1 MISSPSTRHS
11 AVLLT
16 CLMLLF
22 AFSFAASQSSTKEDC
37 ARSLYRGD
45 YQHASLLAAR
55 YLHQHP
61 TDLGMRV
68 LLARAELAQGE
79 SGAAF
84 EDLRRVLAADP
95 HNVDALYYLS
105 FTARALSDQ
114 EYQRLY
120 SMAPDS
126 ARVHQLLAEAALQAQ
141 NPTLAETEFLKALT
155 ANSHLAE
162 VDTELGELKRSQS
175 KFDEAIAYYT
185 KAAEEGSLNYD
196 IAYGFGAC
204 YSYQQN
210 YSKAA
215 EWLRKA
221 VALSPDSVAGHFALG
236 NALFQ
241 GGALEDS
248 IPELKATLH
257 LEPSMK
263 QAYFLLGRA
272 YTKLG
277 RKDEAAAA
285 FKKLDALNSSAV
297 PAESDEG
304 STRANSEPRTKQN

>member
-1 MISSPSTRHS
+1 
-11 AVLLT
+11 
-16 CLMLLF
+16 
-22 AFSFAASQSSTKEDC
+22 
-37 ARSLYRGD
+37 
-45 YQHASLLAAR
+45 
-55 YLHQHP
+55 
-61 TDLGMRV
+61 
-68 LLARAELAQGE
+68 
-79 SGAAF
+79 
-84 EDLRRVLAADP
+84 
-95 HNVDALYYLS
+95 
-105 FTARALSDQ
+105 
-114 EYQRLY
+114 
-120 SMAPDS
+120 MAPDS

-155 ANSHLAE
+155 SNSHLAD
-162 VDTELGELKRSQS
+162 VNTELGELKRLQS

-221 VALSPDSVAGHFALG
+221 VAMSPDSVAGHFALG

-272 YTKLG
+272 YSKLG
-277 RKDEAAAA
+277 RQQEAKAAI
-285 FKKLDALNSSAV
+285 KKLDEINRAEV
-297 PAESDEG
+297 PGQEKGLAGE
-304 STRANSEPRTKQN
+304 NPKPQPRR